1 MPSHLITPYGGELV
15 QLMAPDDEQAELKA
29 AATGWPSWDLTPRQM
44 YDLEL
49 LMCGGFS
56 PLAGF
61 MARADY
67 DGVVEKMRLADGTF
81 WPLPMTLDISEAVAD
96 GLEPG
101 KSTLALR
108 DLEGVMLA
116 ALEVQEVWRPDH
128 EHEAEAV
135 FGTTDREHP
144 GVDYLLGQTNP
155 CYVAGRLRGVQP
167 PRHFDFRL
175 LRHTPAE
182 LRYEFNRRGWRR
194 VMAFQTRNPIHRP
207 QVAMTLRAAG
217 EHQTNLLLHPVV
229 GQTQP
234 GDVDHYTRVRCYQ
247 AILDRFPRATTTLS
261 LLPLSMRM
269 AGPREALLHCI
280 IRRNYGCTHMV
291 VGPDQSGPR
300 PRMGGEA
307 YYPRFAAQ
315 ELCRDHQDEL
325 GIKVVGVKELVF
337 VSELKE
343 LVASDEVPNGL
354 TGVRFSGTDFRR
366 RLSEGKPPPEWYAF
380 DEVLAELA
388 RSYPPRHRQGFSLF
402 FTGLSGSGKSTV
414 ANVVMVRLLEMGGRP
429 VTLLDGDIVRKHLS
443 SELNFSKEHRDINI
457 RRIGF
462 VASEIS
468 KNGGIAICA
477 PIAPYH
483 QMRKEVRQMISE
495 GGGFILVHVST
506 PLDVCEQRDRK
517 GMYAKARAG
526 LIKGFTGI
534 DDPYEVPVDADLD
547 LDTSDLSPTEAANR
561 VVLFLEKEG
570 YIAARR

>member
-1 MPSHLITPYGGELV
+1 MSSHLITPYGGELV
-15 QLMAPDDEQAELKA
+15 QLMVPDEEQAEIKDA
-29 AATGWPSWDLTPRQM
+29 STQWASWDLTPRQV
-44 YDLEL
+44 YDVEL
-49 LMCGGFS
+49 LLCGGFS
-56 PLAGF
+56 PLTGF
-61 MARADY
+61 MGKADY
-67 DGVVEKMRLADGTF
+67 DAVVEKMRLADGTL
-81 WPLPMTLDISEAVAD
+81 WPLPVILDISEAVAKD
-96 GLEPG
+96 LEPG
-101 KSTLALR
+101 RSLALR

-116 ALEVQEVWRPDH
+116 ALDVSEVWRPDL
-128 EHEAEAV
+128 ELEAGQV
-135 FGTTDREHP
+135 YGTTDRDHP
-144 GVDYLLGQTNP
+144 GVDYLLGQVNP
-155 CYVAGRLRGVQP
+155 CYVAGTLRGLQA
-167 PRHFDFRL
+167 PRHFDFRM

-217 EHQTNLLLHPVV
+217 EHQANLLLHPVV
-229 GQTQP
+229 GLTQP

-269 AGPREALLHCI
+269 AGPREALLHAI
-280 IRRNYGCTHMV
+280 LRRNYGCTHFV
-291 VGPDQSGPR
+291 VGPDQAGPR
-300 PRMGGEA
+300 PRVGGEA
-307 YYPRFAAQ
+307 FYQRYAAQ
-315 ELCRDHQDEL
+315 ELCLQHQEEL
-325 GIKVVGVKELVF
+325 GIKIVKVKELVF

-366 RLSEGKPPPEWYAF
+366 RLTEGKPPPEWYAF

-388 RSYPPRHRQGFSLF
+388 RSYPPRHRQGFTLF
-402 FTGLSGSGKSTV
+402 FTGLSGAGKSTI

-462 VASEIS
+462 VAAEIS

-477 PIAPYH
+477 PIAPYA
-483 QMRKEVRQMISE
+483 QMRKEVRQMVTE
-495 GGGFILVHVST
+495 GGGFILVHVAT

-534 DDPYEVPVDADLD
+534 DDPYEVPVNADLE
-547 LDTSDLSPTEAANR
+547 LDTSDLSPTEATNR
-561 VVLFLEKEG
+561 VILFLEKEG
-570 YIAARR
+570 YIAAGRC